1 MLLQH
6 NAAYAITELLD
17 IISVTTFK
25 EFSKRLGK
33 AASKQ
38 DPDLY
43 DPSAYK
49 GDGFEVFVE
58 FFLKFFNGDHTL
70 TYTADYEPNM
80 EYDNGID
87 GRGRCT
93 FGGDNVVQA
102 KYKSDPSKY
111 LSNDD
116 NISNVVA
123 AAVGEGLVPDFDKK
137 NVIIVTSCK
146 GVHPKH
152 AMIPAHCINGEQIAR
167 RVDQNEVFWS
177 DFKSVLQDT
186 IHAYENQR

>member
-6 NAAYAITELLD
+6 NAAYAIVELLD

-33 AASKQ
+33 FANKQ

-43 DPSAYK
+43 DPLAYK

-70 TYTADYEPNM
+70 TYIADYEPNQ
-80 EYDNGID
+80 EYDRGID
-87 GRGRCT
+87 GRGRST
-93 FGGDNVVQA
+93 LGGDAAVQV
-102 KYKSDPSKY
+102 KYKSDASLWLTNK
-111 LSNDD
+111 D

-123 AAVGEGLVPDFDKK
+123 DACVNEGLELNGK
-137 NVIIVTSCK
+137 NVVIVTSCK

-152 AMIPAHCINGEQIAR
+152 AMANVHTINGEQIAR
-167 RVDQNEVFWS
+167 RVDQNKIFWS
-177 DFKSVLQDT
+177 DFKAVLQDT
-186 IHAYENQR
+186 IQAYETQG

>member
-6 NAAYAITELLD
+6 TAAVAITELLD
-17 IISVTTFK
+17 IINVTTFT

-33 AASKQ
+33 ASSKQ

-43 DPSAYK
+43 DSLCYK
-49 GDGFEVFVE
+49 GDAFEVFVE

-70 TYTADYEPNM
+70 TYIADYEPNQ
-80 EYDNGID
+80 EYDRGID
-87 GRGRCT
+87 GRGRST
-93 FGGDNVVQA
+93 LGGDAAIQV
-102 KYKSDPSKY
+102 KYKSDSSLWLTNK
-111 LSNDD
+111 D

-123 AAVGEGLVPDFDKK
+123 DACVNEGLMLNGK

-152 AMIPAHCINGEQIAR
+152 AMANVHTINGEQIAR
-167 RVDQNEVFWS
+167 RVDQNKVFWS
-177 DFKSVLQDT
+177 DFKAVLQDT
-186 IHAYENQR
+186 IQAYETQR